1 MYLIII
7 FFPLLS
13 AIASGFIGRKIG
25 IKGSQLLGSS
35 LIFLT
40 AILSALAF
48 YEVGFNESPISI
60 IITKWLD
67 LESLDISWGFNI
79 DSLSVS
85 MLIPVILVSLCVHIY
100 SIGYMGYDPHFQ
112 RFFSYLSL
120 FTFFMILLIT
130 ADNFLSLFVGCP
142 AYQTQLCVLKI
153 IIICRNTLK
162 IKILCLYKGQPAG
175 YKFEHTP

>member
-13 AIASGFIGRKIG
+13 AIASGFLGRKIG
-25 IKGSQLLGSS
+25 IQGSQLLSSS
-35 LIFLT
+35 LIFFT

-48 YEVGFNESPISI
+48 YEVGFSESPISLI
-60 IITKWLD
+60 TTKWLD
-67 LESLDISWGFNI
+67 IESLDVSWGFNF

-100 SIGYMGYDPHFQ
+100 SIGYMGSDAHFQ

-120 FTFFMILLIT
+120 FTFFMIILLT
-130 ADNFLSLFVGCP
+130 ADNFLSLFVG
-142 AYQTQLCVLKI
+142 
-153 IIICRNTLK
+153 
-162 IKILCLYKGQPAG
+162 
-175 YKFEHTP
+175 